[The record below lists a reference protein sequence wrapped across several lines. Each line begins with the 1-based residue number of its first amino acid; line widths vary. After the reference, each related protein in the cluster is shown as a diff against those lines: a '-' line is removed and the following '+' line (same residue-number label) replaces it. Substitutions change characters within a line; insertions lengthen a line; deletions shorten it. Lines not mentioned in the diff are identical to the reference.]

1 MNQSDSTN
9 QSTIG
14 EIIISNDFALEVA
27 NLKAQIPNTR
37 IFPFSSD
44 EFKKGEF
51 KIKHAREAIDESAI
65 AENALK
71 TIILAADKFN
81 IEAQNAL
88 LKVLEEPPQ
97 NVKFILITK
106 YKSAILPT
114 ILSRLLL
121 TNKRTKSDIPPFDL
135 DINRLSIEG
144 IMGFL
149 DKLSSSGFQMKREEI
164 RLKLTSLLFAVRE
177 ANLALNQREL
187 DCFSK
192 AMIEIESY
200 EQPRYI
206 FLKLLLMLLEH
217 QKRRV

>member
-1 MNQSDSTN
+1 MNIANSG
-9 QSTIG
+9 IG
-14 EIIISNDFALEVA
+14 EIIITNDFALEVA
-27 NLKAQIPNTR
+27 NLKESIPNTR
-37 IFPFSSD
+37 IFPCAPE

-51 KIKHAREAIDESAI
+51 KIKHAREAIDESVI
-65 AENALK
+65 AETSQK

-97 NVKFILITK
+97 NVRFILVAK

-114 ILSRLLL
+114 ILSRLIL
-121 TNKRTKSDIPPFDL
+121 TNKRTKSDTPPFPL
-135 DINRLSIEG
+135 DITRLNLEG

-149 DKLSSSGFQMKREEI
+149 EGFGFQDKREEI
-164 RLKLTSLLFAVRE
+164 RTKLTSLLFAVRE
-177 ANLALNQREL
+177 ANLTLNRKEL

-192 AMIEIESY
+192 AMVEIESY

-217 QKRRV
+217 KKRRVKG

>member
-1 MNQSDSTN
+1 MSN
-9 QSTIG
+9 IG
-14 EIIISNDFALEVA
+14 EIIISNDFVLEVE

-37 IFPFSSD
+37 IFPFAPE

-51 KIKHAREAIDESAI
+51 KIKHAREAIDESCI
-65 AENALK
+65 AESVLK

-88 LKVLEEPPQ
+88 LKVLEEPPN

-121 TNKRTKSDIPPFDL
+121 TNKRTKSDIPSFDL
-135 DINRLSIEG
+135 DINHLTLEG
-144 IMGFL
+144 IMDFL
-149 DKLSSSGFQMKREEI
+149 ENLGFQMKREEI

-177 ANLALNQREL
+177 ANLMLSFREL

-200 EQPRYI
+200 EQPRFI

-217 QKRRV
+217 KRYKA

>member
-1 MNQSDSTN
+1 MSDSG
-9 QSTIG
+9 IG
-14 EIIISNDFALEVA
+14 EIIISNDFAMEVA
-27 NLKAQIPNTR
+27 NLKERIPNVR
-37 IFPFSSD
+37 VFPFAPE

-65 AENALK
+65 AETSQK

-121 TNKRTKSDIPPFDL
+121 INKRTKSDIPPFPL
-135 DINRLSIEG
+135 DITRLNLEG

-149 DKLSSSGFQMKREEI
+149 EGFGFQVKREEI
-164 RLKLTSLLFAVRE
+164 RLKLASLLFAVRE
-177 ANLALNQREL
+177 ANLVLNEREL
-187 DCFSK
+187 NCFNK

-200 EQPRYI
+200 EQPKYV

-217 QKRRV
+217 NKRRM

>member
-1 MNQSDSTN
+1 MSDSG
-9 QSTIG
+9 IG
-14 EIIISNDFALEVA
+14 EIIISNDFAMEVA
-27 NLKAQIPNTR
+27 NLKEHIPNAR
-37 IFPFSSD
+37 VFPFAPE

-65 AENALK
+65 AETSQK

-121 TNKRTKSDIPPFDL
+121 INKRTKSDIPPFPL
-135 DINRLSIEG
+135 DITRLNLDG

-149 DKLSSSGFQMKREEI
+149 EGFGFQVKREEI
-164 RLKLTSLLFAVRE
+164 RLKLASLLFAVRE
-177 ANLALNQREL
+177 ANLVLNEREL
-187 DCFSK
+187 NCFNK

-200 EQPRYI
+200 EQPKYV

-217 QKRRV
+217 NKRRI

>member
-1 MNQSDSTN
+1 MVANPSANQSS
-9 QSTIG
+9 IG
-14 EIIISNDFALEVA
+14 EIIISNDFAREVE

-65 AENALK
+65 AETSLK

-121 TNKRTKSDIPPFDL
+121 INKRTKSDIPPFDL
-135 DINRLSIEG
+135 DINRLSLEG

-149 DKLSSSGFQMKREEI
+149 ENLGFQMKREEI
-164 RLKLTSLLFAVRE
+164 RLKLSSLLFAVRE
-177 ANLALNQREL
+177 ANLPLNQREL

-217 QKRRV
+217 QKRRM

>member
-1 MNQSDSTN
+1 MSN
-9 QSTIG
+9 IG
-14 EIIISNDFALEVA
+14 EIIISNDFVLEVE

-37 IFPFSSD
+37 IFPFAPE

-51 KIKHAREAIDESAI
+51 KIKHAREAIDESCI
-65 AENALK
+65 AESVLK

-88 LKVLEEPPQ
+88 LKVLEEPPN
-97 NVKFILITK
+97 NVKFILIAK

-121 TNKRTKSDIPPFDL
+121 TNKRTKSDIPSFDL
-135 DINRLSIEG
+135 DINHLTLEG
-144 IMGFL
+144 IMDFL
-149 DKLSSSGFQMKREEI
+149 ENLGFQMKREEI

-177 ANLALNQREL
+177 ANLMLSFREL

-200 EQPRYI
+200 EQPRFI

-217 QKRRV
+217 KRYKA